1 MAPSSPLQRTRIT
14 QPSSEEQLKASFL
27 KFVWFVWKNVL
38 LLPEPTRVQYDIA
51 RYLQNGPTR
60 RFIQAF
66 RGVGK
71 SFLTC
76 TYVVWSLWKDPQIK
90 IVIVSANETLATECA
105 TLISQIINSPAG
117 DGLWDALKPRMGQR
131 TSALAFDVG
140 PAVPDKSPSVKVVGI
155 FGQLT
160 GSRGDI
166 VISDD
171 VEVPK
176 NAETE
181 SMREKLENRTGEYA
195 AILKPGGTVIYLGT
209 PQSQESIYRR
219 LPEKGYEVRIWTSR
233 YPTPDRIINYQGAIA
248 PMLLEDMEAD
258 PTLCKATAST
268 FGGKPTDPKRFSELE
283 LMAREQELRSSA
295 FLLQMQL
302 DTSLSDSDKY
312 PLKTRDLIVMDV
324 DRKIAPI
331 RVAWG
336 SGNDLA
342 LKDLA
347 NVGFDGDRLHRPMYM
362 APEFQEFTGSVMHV
376 DPSGRG
382 KDETAY
388 CVTKFLNGI
397 IYVRQWGGLND
408 GYSEATLATLAK
420 IAADEEVN
428 LVVTESNFG
437 DGMFNRLLEP
447 VLARV
452 RPVPVEEVRSSGQ
465 KELRILSLLEPLLA
479 QHRLAIDTS
488 VVRKDLA
495 HPDTVKRGLYQLT
508 HLTGQRGSLKHDD
521 RLDVLALA
529 AGYWTK
535 YLNRDQFAAEEEW
548 KKADDAKWDKAFLS
562 GTIITEA
569 PIDQLVNSKRARGR
583 PVRGRR

>member
-1 MAPSSPLQRTRIT
+1 MTQLSSK
-14 QPSSEEQLKASFL
+14 EQLQENFL
-27 KFVWFVWKNVL
+27 KFIWYVWKYVM
-38 LLPEPTRVQYDIA
+38 LLPQPTRVQLDVA
-51 RYLQNGPTR
+51 RYLQLGPAR

-76 TYVVWSLWKDPQIK
+76 AYVVWRLWKDPQLK
-90 IVIVSANETLATECA
+90 VVIVSANETLATECA
-105 TLISQIINSPAG
+105 TLIKQIIEHSAG
-117 DGLWDALKPRMGQR
+117 DGLWDELRPKMGQR

-160 GSRGDI
+160 GSRADLL
-166 VISDD
+166 ISDD

-181 SMREKLENRTGEYA
+181 SMREKLEGRTAEYA
-195 AILKPGGTVIYLGT
+195 AILKPDGEIVYLGT

-219 LPEKGYEVRIWTSR
+219 LPEKGYEVRIWPAR
-233 YPTPDRIINYQGAIA
+233 YPTADRFSNYKDHLA
-248 PMLLEDMEAD
+248 PILKEDMERD
-258 PTLCKATAST
+258 PSLCKPVAST
-268 FGGKPTDPKRFSELE
+268 LGGKPTDPARFSELD
-283 LMAREQELRSSA
+283 LMSREQELRAAA

-302 DTSLSDSDKY
+302 DTSLSDADKY
-312 PLKTRDLIVMDV
+312 PLKTKDLMVMDI
-324 DRKIAPI
+324 DRKIAPV

-336 SGNDLA
+336 SGPELA

-347 NVGFDGDRLHRPMYM
+347 NVGFDGDRLHRPMYLS
-362 APEFQEFTGSVMHV
+362 PEFSEFTGSVLHV

-388 CVTKFLNGI
+388 CVTKFLNGV

-408 GYSEATLATLAK
+408 GYADSTLHALAK

-447 VLARV
+447 VLARY
-452 RPVPVEEVRSSGQ
+452 RAVPVEEVKSSGQ

-495 HPDTVKRGLYQLT
+495 FPDTVKRGLYQLT
-508 HLTGQRGSLKHDD
+508 HLTAQRGALKHDD

-529 AGYWTK
+529 AAYWTQ
-535 YLNRDQFAAEEEW
+535 YLNRDQMKAEEDW
-548 KKADDAKWDKAFLS
+548 KRREEAKWEKEFFS
-562 GTIITEA
+562 GTIIKEA
-569 PIDQLVNSKRARGR
+569 PVEPAVVSKRAKGRISGRGWGGK
-583 PVRGRR
+583 VRGGR

>member
-1 MAPSSPLQRTRIT
+1 M
-14 QPSSEEQLKASFL
+14 
-27 KFVWFVWKNVL
+27 L
-38 LLPEPTRVQYDIA
+38 LLPEPTRIQYDVA
-51 RYLQNGPTR
+51 RYLQLGPAK

-76 TYVVWSLWKDPQIK
+76 AYVVWRLWKDPQIK
-90 IVIVSANETLATECA
+90 VVIVSANETLATECA
-105 TLISQIINSPAG
+105 TLIAQIINHPSG
-117 DGLWDALKPRMGQR
+117 TGLWDELKPRMGQR

-160 GSRGDI
+160 GSRADLL
-166 VISDD
+166 ISDD

-181 SMREKLENRTGEYA
+181 AMREKLEGRTAEYA
-195 AILKPGGTVIYLGT
+195 AILKPNGEIIYLGT

-219 LPEKGYEVRIWTSR
+219 LPEKGYQVRIWPAR
-233 YPTPDRIINYQGAIA
+233 YPTPDRIINYQGHLA
-248 PMLLEDMEAD
+248 PILLADMESTPD
-258 PTLCKATAST
+258 ICKAVGST
-268 FGGKPTDPKRFSELE
+268 LGGKPTDPARFNELD
-283 LMAREQELRSSA
+283 LMAREQELRAAA

-302 DTSLSDSDKY
+302 DTSLSDADKY
-312 PLKTRDLIVMDV
+312 PLKTRDLVIMDV
-324 DRKIAPI
+324 DRKIAPM

-336 SGNDLA
+336 SGPELV

-347 NVGFDGDRLHRPMYM
+347 NVGFDGDRLHRPMYI
-362 APEFQEFTGSVMHV
+362 ANEFQEFTGSVMHI

-388 CVTKFLNGI
+388 CVTKFLNGMVF
-397 IYVRQWGGLND
+397 VRQWGGLTD
-408 GYSEATLATLAK
+408 GYSEATLAALAK

-428 LVVTESNFG
+428 LVITESNFG

-452 RPVPVEEVRSSGQ
+452 RPVPVEEVKSSGQ
-465 KELRILSLLEPLLA
+465 KELRMLSLLEPLLA
-479 QHRLAIDTS
+479 SHRLVIDTG

-495 HPDTVKRGLYQLT
+495 FPDTVKRGLYQLT
-508 HLTGQRGSLKHDD
+508 HLTSQRGSLKHDD

-529 AGYWTK
+529 AAYWTQ
-535 YLNRDQFAAEEEW
+535 YLNRDQLKAEEEW
-548 KKADDAKWDKAFLS
+548 KRKEEEKWEKAFFS
-562 GTIITEA
+562 GTIIKEA
-569 PIDQLVNSKRARGR
+569 PSDPQVNLRRARGR
-583 PVRGRR
+583 SMNEGAGRRGLSGRHR